1 LDGLKQQTVNTKW
14 ITAEI
19 DRITALIYFIVT
31 ISVFIVA
38 IAILPDVPQKFS
50 EVFQYSEL
58 VKKGV
63 LIFSVLGLS
72 AVGYMLILRIRGLL
86 AKAST
91 VFKYL
96 TALGAIKIDR
106 EKFKEN
112 LQDVEG
118 YLNQRRLDSG

>member
-50 EVFQYSEL
+50 EVFQDSEL

-63 LIFSVLGLS
+63 LIFLS
-72 AVGYMLILRIRGLL
+72 LD
-86 AKAST
+86 
-91 VFKYL
+91 YL
-96 TALGAIKIDR
+96 
-106 EKFKEN
+106 
-112 LQDVEG
+112 Q
-118 YLNQRRLDSG
+118 